1 MNVDINFEKH
11 QSSLQKYQS
20 PSQWSRVKEVVVTTL
35 VGWIPRPLGTVLRR
49 LMYRTILARMGKSL
63 YIQTGVELINASCI
77 EIGDHVK
84 ILRDVRLNAFAP
96 NSKIC
101 LGNRVCLDRGVDIN
115 LVTDE
120 GNCYVEIGEWTYL
133 GPYSCMAGPGH
144 IKIGKSCL
152 IASHTGIYAN
162 NHSFADPTRYIW
174 EQGITRKGIV
184 IEDDCWLGTGVK
196 VLDGVTIGQGSV
208 VGAGAV
214 VTKDIPPYSVAVG
227 IPSKVI
233 AQRNNKTGLETNLSN
248 SKPSLKCEKTD
259 DIQ

>member
-1 MNVDINFEKH
+1 
-11 QSSLQKYQS
+11 
-20 PSQWSRVKEVVVTTL
+20 
-35 VGWIPRPLGTVLRR
+35 
-49 LMYRTILARMGKSL
+49 
-63 YIQTGVELINASCI
+63 
-77 EIGDHVK
+77 
-84 ILRDVRLNAFAP
+84 
-96 NSKIC
+96 
-101 LGNRVCLDRGVDIN
+101 
-115 LVTDE
+115 
-120 GNCYVEIGEWTYL
+120 
-133 GPYSCMAGPGH
+133 
-144 IKIGKSCL
+144 
-152 IASHTGIYAN
+152 
-162 NHSFADPTRYIW
+162 
-174 EQGITRKGIV
+174 V